1 VERSRVNSSV
11 AFESKDQRNTKF
23 GGPVSDRLLI
33 GAQNICKPLEADT
46 GERLLPD
53 QLIVCRREIL
63 SSMCVIHPAHMNLAS
78 VS

>member
-1 VERSRVNSSV
+1 M
-11 AFESKDQRNTKF
+11 
-23 GGPVSDRLLI
+23 SDRLLI

-63 SSMCVIHPAHMNLAS
+63 SSVCVIHPCIWPQNGFLERSFRERCYRFGKGLA
-78 VS
+78 VTVVTI